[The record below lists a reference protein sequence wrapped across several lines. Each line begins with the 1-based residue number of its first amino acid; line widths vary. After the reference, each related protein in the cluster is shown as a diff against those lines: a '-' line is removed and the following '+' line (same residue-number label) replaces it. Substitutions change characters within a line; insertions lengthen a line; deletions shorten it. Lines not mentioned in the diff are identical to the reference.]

1 MDRYGTCT
9 ITDAAMLAKRLS
21 DNKNILFCY
30 SSDQVTAHIVLITK
44 LFEKIGTMSF
54 GGNPEGSYCVSILY
68 KGFYYFD
75 LNGVDI
81 HAGYLAEK
89 LNAERTRLYLH
100 SRNFKCDKFRINA
113 KGELNC

>member
-9 ITDAAMLAKRLS
+9 ITDAVMLAKRLS

-89 LNAERTRLYLH
+89 LMLNEQDSICIAEILNAI
-100 SRNFKCDKFRINA
+100 SS
-113 KGELNC
+113 ELMQKEN